1 MPLLEA
7 RAVSKHFG
15 GLRAV
20 DKVDLRVERGEIV
33 AVIGPNGA
41 GKTTFFNCV
50 TGFYEP
56 TEGEILWRD
65 GAEKLTG
72 LPADR
77 VTARGLCRTFQ
88 NIRLFGQMSVL
99 ENVMVG
105 RHCRSSA
112 SVFGAIVRS
121 RKVRDEEREIER
133 RALEKLTFVGL
144 ESRAHERASSL
155 PYGAQRRLEIARAMA
170 SEPELLLLDEPAAGM
185 NPSEKNDL
193 VDLIKEIQGLGIT
206 ILVIEHDMRLVMRIS
221 QRIYVLDYGVK
232 IAEGPPDVVKNDPK
246 VITAYLGVA
255 KKDGAQEAP
264 A

>member
-7 RAVSKHFG
+7 RGVSKFFG

-20 DKVDLRVERGEIV
+20 DGVDLRVESGEIV
-33 AVIGPNGA
+33 ALIGPNGA
-41 GKTTFFNCV
+41 GKTTLFNCV
-50 TGFYEP
+50 TGFYGP
-56 TEGEILWRD
+56 TSGEILWKD
-65 GAEKLTG
+65 GAERLSGLT
-72 LPADR
+72 ANR

-105 RHCRSSA
+105 RHCRSRA
-112 SVFGAIVRS
+112 GVFGAIFRPGRVR
-121 RKVRDEEREIER
+121 REEAEIQA
-133 RALEKLTFVGL
+133 RALEKLAFVGL
-144 ESRAHERASSL
+144 DARAQERASSL

-193 VDLIKEIQGLGIT
+193 IDLIGQIQRLGIT

-221 QRIYVLDYGVK
+221 HRIYVLDHGVK
-232 IAEGPPDVVKNDPK
+232 IAEGPPDTVRNDPK
-246 VITAYLGVA
+246 VVAAYLGVA
-255 KKDGAQEAP
+255 KESASEGP
-264 A
+264 VP